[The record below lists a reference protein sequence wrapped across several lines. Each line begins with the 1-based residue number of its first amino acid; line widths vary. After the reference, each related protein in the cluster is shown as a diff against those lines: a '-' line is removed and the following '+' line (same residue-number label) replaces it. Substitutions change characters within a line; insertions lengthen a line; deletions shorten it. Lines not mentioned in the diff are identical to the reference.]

1 MITAAIGAALLVS
14 TSAFIYV
21 EPSFAFGN
29 ADAAENAAPETAIL
43 MSAGTAG
50 VEIIAEDLVAEDIGE
65 TDAAKDGSI
74 EDVLKAQAAKAAAAK
89 ADLAKAAL
97 TPVKAKG
104 TSAAEPAVDII
115 EKTKPVRASSL
126 AAQVSQMGAPGK
138 LDAEMHCLA
147 GAVFFESKGESL
159 NGQLAV
165 AHVVLNRAA
174 SGRFPS
180 SICGVVYQRSQFSF
194 VRGGRMPSINTGSQ
208 DWREAVAI
216 AQIAKSGLWESPV
229 GKALFFHA
237 THVSPGWKLKRV
249 ATIEN
254 HIFYR

>member
-1 MITAAIGAALLVS
+1 MRNNFYTAAISAAIFAS
-14 TSAFIYV
+14 TGAFIYA
-21 EPSFAFGN
+21 EPSLAFGD
-29 ADAAENAAPETAIL
+29 AVASEAAAENIL
-43 MSAGTAG
+43 LLPSSTSGANAGI
-50 VEIIAEDLVAEDIGE
+50 EIVMDDLVAEDIGE
-65 TDAAKDGSI
+65 TDPAKDDSL
-74 EDVLKAQAAKAAAAK
+74 EDVLKAQAAKKAADQKAIADATKPKATPAAAI
-89 ADLAKAAL
+89 
-97 TPVKAKG
+97 V
-104 TSAAEPAVDII
+104 
-115 EKTKPVRASSL
+115 EKTKPIRASSL
-126 AAQVSQMGAPGK
+126 ASQVSKMGAPGK
-138 LDAEMHCLA
+138 LDAETQCLA

-174 SGRFPS
+174 SGRFPN

-216 AQIAKSGLWESPV
+216 AQIAKDGLWESPV

-237 THVSPGWKLKRV
+237 TRVSPGWKLKRV

-254 HIFYR
+254 HVFYR